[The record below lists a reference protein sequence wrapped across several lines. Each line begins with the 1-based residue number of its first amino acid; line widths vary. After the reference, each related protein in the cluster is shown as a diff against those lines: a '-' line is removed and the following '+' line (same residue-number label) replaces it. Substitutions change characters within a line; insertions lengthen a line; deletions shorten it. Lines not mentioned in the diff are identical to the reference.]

1 MSQVSV
7 LHVTTKAQQ
16 KQFLELPWKI
26 YAGNQYWVPP
36 LRMDQKEMVGYA
48 KHPFYINNVAQTF
61 LAFRDGEAVG
71 RISAIINKDHNE
83 RHKEQRGFFGFF
95 EVVNDSEVATKLFD
109 AASVLMLDFV
119 GFTQMAVSRDP
130 NALITELN
138 DIFTAFDRI
147 VDTFNCERIKT
158 LGDAYIAVCGLPE

>member
-26 YAGNQYWVPP
+26 YAGNEHWVPP

-48 KHPFYINNVAQTF
+48 KHPFYINNEAQTF

-95 EVVNDSEVATKLFD
+95 EVINDSEVATQLFD
-109 AASVLMLDFV
+109 AASDWLRDHGMTDISGPTSPSHNYEWRITGMRRGEDFLD
-119 GFTQMAVSRDP
+119 AP
-130 NALITELN
+130 
-138 DIFTAFDRI
+138 
-147 VDTFNCERIKT
+147 K
-158 LGDAYIAVCGLPE
+158 